1 VINVA
6 FWYDRPQEY
15 SGGLH
20 YMKNLLFAISRAQA
34 EPQDAKIRP
43 YIFFGRRVD
52 SQIVE
57 QFASLANVV
66 RTSVLDRRSIP
77 WLVHRSLFKYFGCLW
92 VVRYLMRK
100 YSIDLVS
107 HAEHVFGQPRS
118 FRLISWLPDFQYL
131 HLPEL
136 FPKLDSEAETDRL
149 RTLMSGTDMVILSS
163 HAAFEDYKRIAT
175 SDAAPASVLQF
186 VSQPNW
192 ELRDD
197 SRLSAADME
206 AKYRFSGKF
215 FFLPNQFWRHKNH
228 FVVFEAIRLLK
239 VRGVNV
245 TMLCTGNLLDY
256 KYKDNSYV
264 AGLRDFISRHD
275 LHSQIRILGMIDYG
289 EVLFLMRNCIA
300 VLNPSRFEG
309 WSSTVEEARSMGQ
322 RLILSNI
329 PVHLEQNPPK
339 AEYFPADSPEALAAI
354 LERLSDPQQEMVSP
368 KDNFEL
374 RADLERRTLVYG
386 RGYLDLIDKVV
397 HRHGLPNRHWS

>member
-34 EPQDAKIRP
+34 KSQEARIRP

-57 QFASLANVV
+57 QFASLATVV
-66 RTSVLDRRSIP
+66 RSSVLDRRSVP
-77 WLVHRSLFKYFGCLW
+77 WLLHRSLFKVFGGLW
-92 VVRYLMRK
+92 VLRYLMRK

-136 FPKLDSEAETDRL
+136 FPRLDSEAETGRL
-149 RTLMSGTDMVILSS
+149 RKLISGTDMVILSS
-163 HAAFEDYKRIAT
+163 YAAFEDYKRIAT
-175 SDAAPASVLQF
+175 RDAAPASVLQF

-192 ELRDD
+192 ELRGD
-197 SRLSAADME
+197 SKLSAADME

-228 FVVFEAIRLLK
+228 IVVFEAIRLLK
-239 VRGVNV
+239 ARGVNI

-256 KYKDNSYV
+256 KYKDNDYV
-264 AGLRDFISRHD
+264 AGLRDFISRYD
-275 LHSQIRILGMIDYG
+275 LHSEIRILGMIDYG
-289 EVLFLMRNCIA
+289 EVLALMRNCLA

-309 WSSTVEEARSMGQ
+309 WSSTVEEARSMGKW
-322 RLILSNI
+322 LVLSNI
-329 PVHLEQNPPK
+329 PVHLEQDPPN
-339 AEYFPADSPEALAAI
+339 AEYFPPDSAEALSVI
-354 LERLSDPQQEMVSP
+354 LERLSSAQPEVVSP
-368 KDNFEL
+368 NAEFEI

-386 RGYLDLIDKVV
+386 RGYLDLIDNVMN
-397 HRHGLPNRHWS
+397 RRGLPNSQ